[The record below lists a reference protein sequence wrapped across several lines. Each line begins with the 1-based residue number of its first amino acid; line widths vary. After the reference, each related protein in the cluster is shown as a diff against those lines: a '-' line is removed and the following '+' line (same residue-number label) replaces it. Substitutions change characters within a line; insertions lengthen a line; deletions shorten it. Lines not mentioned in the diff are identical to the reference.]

1 MPLAES
7 GHLQSVRKLRTP
19 EEGGNVPLQRYT
31 PQIVGDYIELRE
43 AARDT
48 FKACTLAEQTS
59 QNAGLIRAQCEIL
72 LAAHRC
78 SAAIEASNTILA
90 ELCAHVKSWLPSPK

>member
-1 MPLAES
+1 
-7 GHLQSVRKLRTP
+7 
-19 EEGGNVPLQRYT
+19 VPLKGYT
-31 PQIVGDYIELRE
+31 PQIVGDYNDLRE

-48 FKACTLAEQTS
+48 FTACKVAEEKS
-59 QNAGLIRAQCEIL
+59 QNAGLIRAECEIL

-78 SAAIEASNTILA
+78 AAAIETSNQIMA